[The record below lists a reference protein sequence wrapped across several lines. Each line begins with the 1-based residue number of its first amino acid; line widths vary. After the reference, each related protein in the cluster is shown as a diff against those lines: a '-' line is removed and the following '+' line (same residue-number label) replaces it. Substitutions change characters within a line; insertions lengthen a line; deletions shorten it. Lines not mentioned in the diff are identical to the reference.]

1 MINSKPIKASSSIDP
16 FSGAPSFTIGH
27 RVFRMAWLLL
37 WMFFASWTPA
47 PFHRWRVFILN
58 LAGAKIHKSAHVYG
72 SVKIWF
78 PPNLIMHAK
87 SCLGP
92 NVNCYNM
99 SPVSLGSGAIVSQ
112 GAFLCTGTHD
122 IDSINFQIQSF
133 PINIGSNAWVAADS
147 FIGPGVDVGEGA
159 VIGARSVLF
168 KDADSWCV
176 YAGNPARY
184 IKNRSNAI
192 LSREI
197 V

>member
-1 MINSKPIKASSSIDP
+1 MSHHLKSNFNTDP
-16 FSGAPSFTIGH
+16 FKGAPSFPFMH
-27 RVFRMAWLLL
+27 RLFRLVWRFVWFILS
-37 WMFFASWTPA
+37 SWTP
-47 PFHRWRVFILN
+47 PSMHKWRVLLLR
-58 LAGAKIHKSAHVYG
+58 LAGADVHYSAHVYG
-72 SVKIWF
+72 SAKIWF
-78 PPNLIMHAK
+78 PPNLHMDAQ

-99 SPVSLGSGAIVSQ
+99 SPISLGSGAIVSQ

-159 VIGARSVLF
+159 VVGARSVLF